1 MRLVYSEW
9 LKTKRTPIRWLTF
22 VTPILFAGFV
32 LVYFSIRGVRVENL
46 FSVFTLFFEG
56 WTVLVI
62 PIGAGLLPGL
72 MSQQEEI
79 AGQFTGWLANQIPR
93 HRLYLSKLA
102 ILMASASVSLMMATC
117 ILLAGLTLLFQLPT
131 VWPIFTAAVLLAIM
145 GTFPLLALHLWVS
158 LAWGIGASIAI
169 GGAGLL
175 VAALMATS
183 LGDSIWPIVPW
194 AWPVRM
200 AIFPGFYLHDWPG
213 LEQLPASIASGI
225 IMEQTMLGL
234 FCAIVFFIVIVGLS
248 LVWFNRWEGRK
259 AVV

>member
-1 MRLVYSEW
+1 MRLFYSEW

-32 LVYFSIRGVRVENL
+32 LAYFFIRGVRVENL
-46 FSVFTLFFEG
+46 FSVFTLFIEG

-62 PIGAGLLPGL
+62 PLGAGLLPGL
-72 MSQQEEI
+72 MNQQEEF
-79 AGQFTGWLANQIPR
+79 AGQFTGWLACQIPR
-93 HRLYLSKLA
+93 HRLYLGKLA

-117 ILLAGLTLLFQLPT
+117 ILLAGLTLLFQLPM
-131 VWPIFTAAVLLAIM
+131 VWPIFTAAVLLAII

-158 LAWGIGASIAI
+158 LAWGMGASIAI

-183 LGDSIWPIVPW
+183 LGDSIWPVVPW

-200 AIFPGFYLHDWPG
+200 AIFPGFYLHDWLG
-213 LEQLPASIASGI
+213 LGQPPASASGI
-225 IMEQTMLGL
+225 IIEQTMIGL
-234 FCAIVFFIVIVGLS
+234 FCAIVFFIIVVGLGV
-248 LVWFNRWEGRK
+248 VWFNRWEGRK